1 MRTTIDID
9 DALLKA
15 VKVRAAKEHRTL
27 KDTFEQALR
36 AYMAGSSGATTDAS
50 PIPTYRGRGLQPGV
64 DLTDNAALQA
74 IMGEGAVAPTV
85 RYERGETWRAR

>member
-1 MRTTIDID
+1 MRITFDVD

-27 KDTFEQALR
+27 KEAFEQALR
-36 AYMAGSSGATTDAS
+36 EYLASPCGATTDA
-50 PIPTYRGRGLQPGV
+50 PAIPTFRGNGVRPGV

-74 IMGEGAVAPTV
+74 IMA
-85 RYERGETWRAR
+85 